1 MANAKKK
8 VWFTVTEEYLAANP
22 DVAAAG
28 YKAGQKKQVEVSKK
42 EAGLNEEETAAE
54 LKAALIAA
62 AADAE
67 EDDDDTDTDE
77 EDVDGEIGS
86 ELGRQSVEA
95 VKNYMLGNAA
105 SSNDREKSIDESAKW
120 LKGDIIV
127 ASRKA
132 GSNTVTQQLF
142 WVFAQV
148 ACEAIDA
155 IAAELKSEKP
165 KK

>member
-22 DVAAAG
+22 EVAAAG

-62 AADAE
+62 A
-67 EDDDDTDTDE
+67 DDDTDTDDE
-77 EDVDGEIGS
+77 EVDGEIGS

-95 VKNYMLGNAA
+95 VKNYILGNAA
-105 SSNDREKSIDESAKW
+105 SSNDRDKSIDESANW
-120 LKGDIIV
+120 LKNDV
-127 ASRKA
+127 VVSCRKA
-132 GSNTVTQQLF
+132 GSSGVTQQLF
-142 WVFAQV
+142 GVFAQV